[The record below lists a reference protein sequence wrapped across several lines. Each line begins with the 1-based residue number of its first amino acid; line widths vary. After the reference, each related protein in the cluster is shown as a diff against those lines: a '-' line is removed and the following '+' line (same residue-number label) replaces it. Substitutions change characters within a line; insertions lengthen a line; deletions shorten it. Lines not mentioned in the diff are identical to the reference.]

1 MREAIG
7 GSWLFQIV
15 VAIILIFVGYL
26 CLAINHSKAFNVKN
40 SIITAI
46 ELQDGMDLT
55 NPTDDASVQ
64 DIVAAIN
71 GVAYRTTGSCPGGYT
86 GINRNGDLDSRSS
99 AFCIKK
105 IKARNVNSDEL
116 PDKYFYKVVVFYK
129 LDLPI
134 FNNFFNF
141 QITGDT
147 RVM

>member
-71 GVAYRTTGSCPGGYT
+71 GVAYRTTGS
-86 GINRNGDLDSRSS
+86 RSS